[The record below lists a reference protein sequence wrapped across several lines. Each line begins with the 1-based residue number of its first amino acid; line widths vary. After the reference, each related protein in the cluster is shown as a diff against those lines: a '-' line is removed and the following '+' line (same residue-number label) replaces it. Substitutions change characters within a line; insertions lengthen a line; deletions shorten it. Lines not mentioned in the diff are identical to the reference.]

1 MIPNVD
7 DGEIGVAPSINVP
20 NCMGCSYPLKELI
33 YKACLK
39 PCFQFPRLG
48 RVKIQAVKQHEE
60 LNTKKKIHVPGD
72 TRARMPVTR
81 VCVHHVDNA
90 SAGKS
95 HALTGEIFAHML
107 FECVCHQVS
116 IVGGDANK
124 LAYQKSG
131 TQLNS
136 SYSMSTC
143 QLWTDRMQQTLD
155 YSLKKVLET
164 NKDMNVRVFHSI
176 SYLDLKYFRDTL
188 EGKVDID
195 PDLFIPL
202 LEVT

>member
-1 MIPNVD
+1 
-7 DGEIGVAPSINVP
+7 
-20 NCMGCSYPLKELI
+20 
-33 YKACLK
+33 
-39 PCFQFPRLG
+39 
-48 RVKIQAVKQHEE
+48 
-60 LNTKKKIHVPGD
+60 
-72 TRARMPVTR
+72 MPMTR
-81 VCVHHVDNA
+81 VCVYHVDNA

-164 NKDMNVRVFHSI
+164 NKDVNVRVSHSI

-195 PDLFIPL
+195 PDLFIP
-202 LEVT
+202 

>member
-1 MIPNVD
+1 
-7 DGEIGVAPSINVP
+7 
-20 NCMGCSYPLKELI
+20 
-33 YKACLK
+33 
-39 PCFQFPRLG
+39 
-48 RVKIQAVKQHEE
+48 
-60 LNTKKKIHVPGD
+60 
-72 TRARMPVTR
+72 MPVTR

>member
-1 MIPNVD
+1 M
-7 DGEIGVAPSINVP
+7 
-20 NCMGCSYPLKELI
+20 
-33 YKACLK
+33 
-39 PCFQFPRLG
+39 
-48 RVKIQAVKQHEE
+48 
-60 LNTKKKIHVPGD
+60 PGD
-72 TRARMPVTR
+72 TRARMPMTR
-81 VCVHHVDNA
+81 VCVYHVDNA

-136 SYSMSTC
+136 SYSMST
-143 QLWTDRMQQTLD
+143 LD

-164 NKDMNVRVFHSI
+164 NKDVHVRVFRSI